1 MESMRR
7 YLFPKRRSLP
17 GARELASALILLL
30 FSGSGAAAQNP
41 QTRVNANGKFPYSFT
56 NFVWWSDSQ
65 LRSLL
70 KARIPNLPDQIGMQS
85 RAQEQIRLALVGL
98 LKEKGID
105 AHVQVL
111 ELSPVMS
118 SLPRVPEAPP
128 ISIAFSVLAPPK
140 ILIDK
145 LNLDGLPVNDSSLV
159 ELARTEQGRPYDANA
174 LWSPK
179 MQIEQNLKAEGY
191 LDATTT
197 LQAGEPVKANE
208 SYRVPIDA
216 VIRSGPV
223 YHVSSVTVDGG
234 PLLDGRDLS
243 PYVGLKAGDLASD
256 RGFARLSG
264 ALRTVYWQQGYEDVS
279 FSSNPS
285 LDHQKALVSYKFEVD
300 PGPQYRL
307 RNLAI
312 KNLSPAEETEARR
325 IVGMNSGDVYN
336 GLAVARLNQNLVGS
350 LAGYDLSY
358 TPAKDK
364 DLKVIDLTLTFF
376 KK

>member
-7 YLFPKRRSLP
+7 YLFPKRRSRP
-17 GARELASALILLL
+17 GARELACALILLL
-30 FSGSGAAAQNP
+30 SSGSGAAAQTS
-41 QTRVNANGKFPYSFT
+41 QTVVNASGKFPYSFT

-70 KARIPNLPDQIGMQS
+70 RARIPSLPDQIGKQS
-85 RAQEQIRLALVGL
+85 RAEEQIRLALVSL

-111 ELSPVMS
+111 EPSPVMS

-128 ISIAFSVLAPPK
+128 ISIAFSVLAPPE
-140 ILIDK
+140 IAINK
-145 LNLDGLPVNDSSLV
+145 LNLDGLPVNDNSLA
-159 ELARTEQGRPYDANA
+159 ELARSEQGRPYDANA
-174 LWSPK
+174 LWSLK

-191 LDATTT
+191 LDVTTT
-197 LQAGEPVKANE
+197 LQPGQPLKVNE

-216 VIRSGPV
+216 VIQTGPV

-234 PLLDGRDLS
+234 PLLHGRDLTQ
-243 PYVGLKAGDLASD
+243 YVGLKAGDVAND
-256 RGFARLSG
+256 RGFGRLSG
-264 ALRTVYWQQGYEDVS
+264 ALRTVYWQQGYEDVEFRS
-279 FSSNPS
+279 DPS
-285 LDHQKALVSYKFEVD
+285 LNREKALVSYKFEVL

-307 RNLAI
+307 RNLTI
-312 KNLSPAEETEARR
+312 KNLTPTQEAEARQV
-325 IVGMNSGDVYN
+325 IGIKPGDVYN
-336 GLAVARLNQNLVGS
+336 GFAVTMLNQKLTGS

-358 TPAKDK
+358 SPAKDK
-364 DLKVIDLTLTFF
+364 DLKVVDLTLTFF